1 MKTGKHICRLV
12 QWNAFTLIEL
22 LIVISII
29 AILASLLLPALNR
42 ARESARRVQ
51 CASNLKGLV
60 TLYQMYS
67 NDHAEWC
74 MPAGFNS
81 PCLKHPGSYA
91 SCYWNWT
98 EHLRDHYGLQEK
110 ASQCP
115 SEKNA
120 VADVEVRKT
129 LNYGLA
135 LYIFGNDG
143 RVKEHYRKISTLMAA
158 GANSDTIC
166 IGDGVPQQRSAEDS
180 SAPYPD
186 FTAWGGA
193 PWLHYTGSA
202 PNSCYPVAKTTSY
215 PVFIRHLNKAN
226 LAFFDGHVG
235 ILGSFE
241 LGDKRYW
248 SPCSPSSGSSAYFGS
263 VLQRY
268 GTW

>member
-98 EHLRDHYGLQEK
+98 GKR
-110 ASQCP
+110 
-115 SEKNA
+115 
-120 VADVEVRKT
+120 
-129 LNYGLA
+129 
-135 LYIFGNDG
+135 
-143 RVKEHYRKISTLMAA
+143 
-158 GANSDTIC
+158 
-166 IGDGVPQQRSAEDS
+166 
-180 SAPYPD
+180 
-186 FTAWGGA
+186 
-193 PWLHYTGSA
+193 
-202 PNSCYPVAKTTSY
+202 PV
-215 PVFIRHLNKAN
+215 
-226 LAFFDGHVG
+226 
-235 ILGSFE
+235 
-241 LGDKRYW
+241 
-248 SPCSPSSGSSAYFGS
+248 SPI
-263 VLQRY
+263 
-268 GTW
+268 